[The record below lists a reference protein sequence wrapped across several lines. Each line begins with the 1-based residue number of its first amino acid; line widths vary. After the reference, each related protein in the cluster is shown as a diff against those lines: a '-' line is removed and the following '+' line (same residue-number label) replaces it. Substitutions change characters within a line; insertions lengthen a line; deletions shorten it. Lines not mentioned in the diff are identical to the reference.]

1 MSYAAIHPDWE
12 KPRSNMADGY
22 SLEMTAKEL
31 DGLREAAP
39 LIRPGTQIAVTFL
52 PGEEMSQRVEAA
64 KLVRELGFEPIVH
77 LSARRLT
84 SREELD
90 DYLARITTEAGV
102 KRVFLIAGDPP
113 EPEGPFADSLQVIES
128 GLLEK
133 HGITIA
139 GVGGH
144 PEGHPNVSKDDLWV
158 WMEKKIA
165 ALRARGITPLVVT
178 QFAFDDDAIVEW
190 VGEMRRRGIDVPV
203 RLGVPG
209 PAGIKRLLGFA
220 KRCGVG
226 ASASVMKK
234 YGISITNLIGSAG
247 PDKLVDSLDAKLNEG
262 EHGRVRLHFYPFGA
276 LTASAEWINKYD
288 AKHS

>member
-1 MSYAAIHPDWE
+1 MSYAAIHPNWE
-12 KPRSNMADGY
+12 KPRDNMVDGY

-39 LIRPGTQIAVTFL
+39 LIRPATQIAVTFL
-52 PGEEMSQRVEAA
+52 PGEEMEQRVEAA
-64 KLVRELGFEPIVH
+64 VLVRELGFEPIVH

-84 SREELD
+84 SEAELD
-90 DYLARITTEAGV
+90 RYVGDITSKAGV
-102 KRVFLIAGDPP
+102 KRCFIIAGDPP
-113 EPEGPFADSLQVIES
+113 EPEGPYSDSLQIIET
-128 GLLEK
+128 GILEK
-133 HGITIA
+133 HGIEII

-144 PEGHPNVSKDDLWV
+144 PEGHPNVGTEDLWV
-158 WMEKKIA
+158 WMQRKLDA
-165 ALRARGITPLVVT
+165 VRSHGMVPLVVT

-190 VGEMRRRGIDVPV
+190 VAEMRRRGIDVPV

-234 YGISITNLIGSAG
+234 YGVSLTNLIGSAG
-247 PDKLVDSLDAKLNEG
+247 PDKLVGSLEKKLTDR
-262 EHGRVRLHFYPFGA
+262 HGRVRLHFYPFGA
-276 LTASAEWINKYD
+276 LKASAEWINEYD
-288 AKHS
+288 AKH